1 MVCGVGERNLRYT
14 YISSTLE
21 APNIELSNSCEMYGE
36 KMTNHVKKDR
46 LRKSNLAYKRGRANA
61 RRQKKEKTA
70 KKKEADEGNTYES
83 GIGLNLELSTI
94 PASKLE

>member
-36 KMTNHVKKDR
+36 KMTNHVLKDR